1 MKIAAFVGEETLVL
15 QWLNEQQRALDDIGV
30 FLSYWLHE
38 KSLGFGLVIVDEK
51 SGEFHLGQ
59 NGDVTFHIEQFNREK
74 DDFEVITSSCS
85 QTTDFHEFE
94 KLYSEF
100 RQGVVS

>member
-1 MKIAAFVGEETLVL
+1 MKTAAFSSDEKLVL
-15 QWLNEQQRALDDIGV
+15 EWLNEQKRLLDDIGV
-30 FLSYWLHE
+30 FLSYWLH
-38 KSLGFGLVIVDEK
+38 KDSPGFGLVIVDEK
-51 SGEFHLGQ
+51 SGEFHLNQG
-59 NGDVTFHIEQFNREK
+59 GDVSLHIEQFNREK

-94 KLYSEF
+94 KLYDQF